1 MPSWPHATTRTRRTD
16 SPLDLYAFPPIA
28 AILDAAYAFLM
39 WLATLLEPLAG
50 SAAAAASVILLTL
63 LVRAVLVP
71 AGIAQAKAEQTRS
84 RLAPRLREL
93 QRRHKRD
100 PERLQRETMKLYA
113 DENTSPLAG
122 CLPMLAQAP
131 VVAIVYT
138 LFLHPTIA
146 GHANALL
153 TEQLI
158 GVPLGMSLIGAVTA
172 GTATAATLGVFAGVV
187 AVIVVI
193 AEITR
198 RAFRPPIDDS
208 PDASPLAGAGMARL
222 AGALQFTTAVFAM
235 FVPLAAALYLAT
247 TVAWT
252 LVQRVLLR
260 RRFPLA
266 T

>member
-1 MPSWPHATTRTRRTD
+1 MPSWPHATTRHSTNGLT
-16 SPLDLYAFPPIA
+16 LDLYAFPPIA
-28 AILDAAYAFLM
+28 AILDAAYAFLI
-39 WLATLLEPLAG
+39 WIATLLEPLAG
-50 SAAAAASVILLTL
+50 PTAAAASVVLLTL
-63 LVRAVLVP
+63 LVRTLLVP

-93 QRRHKRD
+93 QRRYKRD
-100 PERLQRETMKLYA
+100 PGRLQRETMKLYA

-158 GVPLGMSLIGAVTA
+158 GVPLGVSLIGAVTA
-172 GTATAATLGVFAGVV
+172 GTASAATLGVFTAVV
-187 AVIVVI
+187 AVIAVV

-198 RAFRPPIDDS
+198 RAFRPPVDDS
-208 PDASPLAGAGMARL
+208 PDASPLAGTAIGRL
-222 AGALQFTTAVFAM
+222 AGALQFTTAVFAL

>member
-1 MPSWPHATTRTRRTD
+1 M
-16 SPLDLYAFPPIA
+16 DLYAFPPIA
-28 AILDAAYAFLM
+28 AILDAAYTGLM
-39 WLATLLEPLAG
+39 ALADLLEPVAG
-50 SAAAAASVILLTL
+50 AAAAAASVILLTL
-63 LVRAVLVP
+63 LVRAVLIP

-84 RLAPRLREL
+84 RLAPKLRAL
-93 QRRHKRD
+93 QQRHKRN

-113 DENTSPLAG
+113 DEKTSPFAG

-131 VVAIVYT
+131 VVAIVYA
-138 LFLHPTIA
+138 LFLHTAIA

-153 TEQLI
+153 AEQLL
-158 GVPLGMSLIGAVTA
+158 GVPLGTSLVAAIAS
-172 GTATAATLGVFAGVV
+172 GTVSVATLGVFAGVI
-187 AVIVVI
+187 ALIVVV

-198 RAFRPPIDDS
+198 RAFRPPVDDS

-252 LVQRVLLR
+252 LVQRVVLR
-260 RRFPLA
+260 KVYPLA
-266 T
+266 ATSG

>member
-1 MPSWPHATTRTRRTD
+1 M
-16 SPLDLYAFPPIA
+16 DLYAFPSIA

-39 WLATLLEPLAG
+39 QLAALLEPVAG

-63 LVRAVLVP
+63 IVRAALVP

-84 RLAPRLREL
+84 RLAPRLRAL
-93 QRRHKRD
+93 QQRHKRD
-100 PERLQRETMKLYA
+100 PERMQRETMKLYA
-113 DENTSPLAG
+113 DEKTSPFAG
-122 CLPMLAQAP
+122 YLPMLAQAP
-131 VVAIVYT
+131 VVAIVYA
-138 LFLHPTIA
+138 LFLHTAIA

-153 TEQLI
+153 TEQLL
-158 GVPLGMSLIGAVTA
+158 GVPLGTSLVAAIFS
-172 GTATAATLGVFAGVV
+172 GTATAATLGVFAGVI
-187 AVIVVI
+187 AVIVVV

-198 RAFRPPIDDS
+198 RAFRPPVDDS

-222 AGALQFTTAVFAM
+222 AGVLQFTTAVFAM

-260 RRFPLA
+260 RVYPLA
-266 T
+266 AS